1 VNEHPLSVLP
11 GSVRSKKNSKT
22 ATPIGG
28 RNVPRRA
35 IILPSKAYS
44 AWEKEARKV
53 ARQKAIIP
61 PLTVPVW
68 IEAHFH
74 YKGRKPDLSG
84 ACERIGDCLQGIIYA
99 DDGQI
104 YSWDGSR
111 LYHDL
116 TNPRTEVF
124 VRWK

>member
-1 VNEHPLSVLP
+1 MNTLHLVLP
-11 GSVRSKKNSKT
+11 GSIRAKKNSKI
-22 ATPIGG
+22 ATVIGG

-53 ARQKAIIP
+53 ARGKAIVP
-61 PLTVPVW
+61 PLTCPIW
-68 IEAHFH
+68 IEAHFY
-74 YKGRKPDLSG
+74 YKGHQPDLAG
-84 ACERIGDCLQGIIYA
+84 AQESLSDCLQGIIYA

-111 LYHDL
+111 LHHDL

-124 VRWK
+124 VRWE

>member
-1 VNEHPLSVLP
+1 MNTLYLVLP

-22 ATPIGG
+22 ATTIGG

-35 IILPSKAYS
+35 IILPSKAYT

-53 ARQKAIIP
+53 ARESAIVP
-61 PLTVPVW
+61 PLTCPIW
-68 IEAHFH
+68 LEAHFF

-84 ACERIGDCLQGIIYA
+84 ACESIGDCLQGIIYA

-104 YSWDGSR
+104 YSWDKSR
-111 LYHDL
+111 LHHDL
-116 TNPRTEVF
+116 RCPRTEII
-124 VRWK
+124 VRWE